1 MSTERQFTLP
11 VVRLQRFSTGD
22 GPGVRTTVFLQG
34 CPLSCAWCH
43 NPETQPAQ
51 PVLLFDSSSCIGCGA
66 CIDACPTGARKV
78 EADTNGRGIRLV
90 LDRTACRSCGA
101 CDSVC
106 PTGACEM
113 SARPMTA
120 EELVRTVLRDAPFF
134 GAHGGVTLS
143 GGEPLMHASSP
154 DLLEALHEAGLHVA
168 VETCGAI
175 SRERILAA
183 SRSVDL
189 WLYDIKDTDP
199 TRLRR
204 MTGGDMDHI
213 FANLLACD
221 ACTDGRIRLRCILVN
236 HINHTPEHWRAVAAL
251 SRRLRHCEGV
261 EILPYH
267 AFAGSKAQRLGRP
280 DNGHP
285 DWIPTPSDIA
295 DARSVLRTAGATVVG

>member
-1 MSTERQFTLP
+1 MNTVKQLALP

-43 NPETQPAQ
+43 NPETQPVQ
-51 PVLLFDSSSCIGCGA
+51 PVLLFDPSSCIGCGA
-66 CIDACPTGARKV
+66 CIGACPTGARRT
-78 EADTNGRGIRLV
+78 EATANGEGIRLV

-101 CDSVC
+101 CDRVC

-113 SARPMTA
+113 SARRMTV
-120 EELVRTVLRDAPFF
+120 EELVRAVLRDAPFF

-143 GGEPLMHASSP
+143 GGEPLMHTGSP
-154 DLLEALHEAGLHVA
+154 DLLAALHEAGLHVA
-168 VETCGAI
+168 VETCGAVP
-175 SRERILAA
+175 RERITTAA
-183 SRSVDL
+183 PAVDL
-189 WLYDIKDTDP
+189 WLYDVKDTDQ

-204 MTGGDMDHI
+204 MTGGDMDRI
-213 FANLLACD
+213 FANLFACD
-221 ACTDGRIRLRCILVN
+221 ACTEGHIRLRCILVN
-236 HINHTPEHWRAVAAL
+236 HVNHTPEHWRAVAAL

-267 AFAGSKAQRLGRP
+267 AFAGSKALRLGRS

-285 DWIPTPSDIA
+285 DWIPSPSDIA
-295 DARSVLRTAGATVVG
+295 DAKSVLCAAGATVIG